1 MGHKV
6 QLSTELAYVPYWLQT
21 IDFIIVLTH
30 SIVEIGV
37 QFAL

>member
-6 QLSTELAYVPYWLQT
+6 QLSTELGYIPYWLQH
-21 IDFIIVLTH
+21 IDFIIVLIQ
-30 SIVEIGV
+30 SNDEIGV